1 MEKLRPFA
9 AEFLKIFLLYLG
21 IRLVL
26 KVMNGEAIGLT
37 DLLRNH
43 IPFAALLAFLYA
55 LIRFLLRP
63 GKK

>member
-1 MEKLRPFA
+1 MEKLRPLA

-21 IRLVL
+21 IRLLL
-26 KVMNGEAIGLT
+26 KVLNGEAIGLM

-43 IPFAALLAFLYA
+43 IPFAALLAFLYS
-55 LIRFLLRP
+55 LIRFFLKP